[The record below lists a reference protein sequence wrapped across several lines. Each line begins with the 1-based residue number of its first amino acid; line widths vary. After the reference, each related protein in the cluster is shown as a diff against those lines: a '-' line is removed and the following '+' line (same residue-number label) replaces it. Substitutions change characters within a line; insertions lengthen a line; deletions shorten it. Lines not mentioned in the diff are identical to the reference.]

1 MSDPYGWPD
10 SKPEHRP
17 KDSDGRLNPLDLVI
31 IKPNDD
37 RIKITCK
44 EVQVSVERRL
54 QRTILRGGEGDDME
68 DQGSESALYSI
79 RAEINSDKYLEL
91 MDVFR
96 GTQPRMI
103 EPFDGREIK
112 VAFSN
117 ISYSA
122 STKELR
128 TDIIEDIA

>member
-1 MSDPYGWPD
+1 MSDDYGWPNT
-10 SKPEHRP
+10 KPEHKPR
-17 KDSDGRLNPLDLVI
+17 DADGRANPLDLVI
-31 IKPNDD
+31 IKSNDD
-37 RIKITCK
+37 RIKINCK

-79 RAEINSDKYLEL
+79 RAKINSDKYLEL

-122 STKELR
+122 STKELK